1 MIAILGATGNVGR
14 KIADILIKKGE
25 KVRLIARSGDKLR
38 PLVGKRSEAMAGDA
52 VDTEFLV
59 QAFKDADAVFTLIPP
74 NKMTGNYLEFSDRI
88 GSSIARAL
96 EIARISHV
104 VNLSSVGAELS
115 SGTGPVVGLHHQEER
130 LNRIPGLNVLHLR
143 AACFMENLLM
153 NTDRIR
159 SKGVN
164 ADVITGNLQIPMIAT
179 RDIASF
185 AAERLSK
192 RDFTGSSVQY
202 LLGKHDLS
210 MNEATVTIGIKI
222 GKPNLRYATLSYEDA
237 ERGLMAAGFS
247 KDVSRLYSE
256 MNKAFNDGR
265 IAVKRSAENTT
276 QTSFAEF
283 CDEVFVPRYME
294 KKAA

>member
-38 PLVGKRSEAMAGDA
+38 PIVGKRSEAMAGDA
-52 VDTEFLV
+52 LDIEFLV

-74 NKMTGNYLEFSDRI
+74 NRMAGNYLEFSDKI

-153 NTDRIR
+153 NMDLIK
-159 SKGVN
+159 SKGIN
-164 ADVITGNLQIPMIAT
+164 ADAITGNLKIPMVAT

-192 RDFTGSSVQY
+192 RDFTGSSVKY
-202 LLGKHDLS
+202 LLGKQDLS
-210 MNEATVTIGIKI
+210 LNEATVTIGIKI
-222 GKPNLRYATLSYEDA
+222 GKPNLRYATLSYDDA

-256 MNKAFNDGR
+256 MNKAFNEGR

-276 QTSFAEF
+276 QTSFEKF